1 MAADLSN
8 SILVATL
15 QSRGVLPIE
24 GMTTDVVEVFRLLF
38 ETVLK
43 MISYRLDLIE
53 LSDQP
58 LSLRICC

>member
-43 MISYRLDLIE
+43 IVFMGLI
-53 LSDQP
+53 
-58 LSLRICC
+58 